1 MVQDC
6 LANNVFFM
14 MVLYSPPW
22 ISKFFVPHLEF
33 PSNRQRPANRQF
45 YLDFKQLAI
54 GHFIWISKQSAVGN
68 FISIGNS
75 IFPLKTILQTS
86 KTIRKRGPGPPQNRS
101 QIVQKSL
108 LPGLPLQPTPLA
120 PMIGNLLQTYP
131 KTHPQKALKK
141 SIFSAQDCFSTS
153 KTIRKRGPRPSQNRS
168 EIISYLGRPETQK

>member
-1 MVQDC
+1 
-6 LANNVFFM
+6 

-22 ISKFFVPHLEF
+22 ISRFFVPHLEF

-45 YLDFKQLAI
+45 YVDFKQLAI

-86 KTIRKRGPGPPQNRS
+86 KTIRKWGPGPPQNRS

-120 PMIGNLLQTYP
+120 PMTGNLLQTYP

-153 KTIRKRGPRPSQNRS
+153 KTLRKRGPGPSQNQS
-168 EIISYLGRPETQK
+168 EIASYLRRPETQK

>member
-1 MVQDC
+1 
-6 LANNVFFM
+6 

-22 ISKFFVPHLEF
+22 ISRFFVPHLEF

-86 KTIRKRGPGPPQNRS
+86 KTIRKWGPGPPQNRS

-120 PMIGNLLQTYP
+120 PMTGNILLTYP

-141 SIFSAQDCFSTS
+141 STFSAQDRLSTLQNS
-153 KTIRKRGPRPSQNRS
+153 PKTRALTLPKSSRNRFLS
-168 EIISYLGRPETQK
+168 